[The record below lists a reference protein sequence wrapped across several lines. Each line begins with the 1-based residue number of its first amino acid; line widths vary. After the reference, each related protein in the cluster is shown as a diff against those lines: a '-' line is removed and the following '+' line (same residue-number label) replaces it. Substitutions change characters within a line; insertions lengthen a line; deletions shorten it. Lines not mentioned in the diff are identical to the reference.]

1 MIPLV
6 GALNEFRTV
15 KQTIVET
22 ADEVIKAA
30 GVELKYTVGTMIE
43 IPRACLIAD
52 EIAKEGL
59 KAAKEMMN
67 LNTGDIVTIV
77 GGVPD
82 EAHTNFMKI
91 EQI

>member
-1 MIPLV
+1 
-6 GALNEFRTV
+6 
-15 KQTIVET
+15 
-22 ADEVIKAA
+22 
-30 GVELKYTVGTMIE
+30 
-43 IPRACLIAD
+43 
-52 EIAKEGL
+52 
-59 KAAKEMMN
+59 MN